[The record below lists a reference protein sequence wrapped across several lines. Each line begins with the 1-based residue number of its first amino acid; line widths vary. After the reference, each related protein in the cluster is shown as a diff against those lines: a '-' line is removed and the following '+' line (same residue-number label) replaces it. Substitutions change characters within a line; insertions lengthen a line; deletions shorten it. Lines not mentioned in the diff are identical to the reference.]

1 MYPEPSQLNPPMSN
15 KEQLEAWKSLALAY
29 EVYIECAASMDAKGM
44 SAALNAVNKARDIL
58 IDAGLM
64 SDEEV
69 E

>member
-1 MYPEPSQLNPPMSN
+1 MQLRD
-15 KEQLEAWKSLALAY
+15 QLEAWKALALAY

-44 SAALNAVNKARDIL
+44 AASLNAVNAARDVL